1 MNFTNSGR
9 YVEARSTLKKFLP
22 IEQLNSLQTSEEN
35 EELVNKDLK
44 NAEIAESEILN
55 SGSLAFFGSIGT
67 VIESRVMKPTD
78 EKSDCEISEENQG
91 ISALFKDHNIKNC
104 LIMAVTTWSIY
115 STLYNGLILFVSR
128 LEGDVF
134 TNIYLMAEVIK

>member
-1 MNFTNSGR
+1 MNFMISGR

-22 IEQLNSLQTSEEN
+22 IEQLNTLQTSEEN
-35 EELVNKDLK
+35 QELVNKDLK
-44 NAEIAESEILN
+44 NAEIAESAILN

-67 VIESRVMKPTD
+67 VIESTVMKPID
-78 EKSDCEISEENQG
+78 DKSDCKKSAENKG

-134 TNIYLMAEVIK
+134 TNIYLMAEVI